1 MRLILIA
8 TIGFLMGIMW
18 ELYFKTSVAL
28 LFFTLIIF
36 LIGYVTV
43 KRNIKLKN
51 KIHRYSKIFINKNNI
66 KLIIIFMLFF
76 LISVLHIE
84 ILNKTYNKICSTLS
98 DEKVS
103 FVSTVISDK
112 KEEKYYNVY
121 TVKVIYAVKQNKKII
136 INKKFLIKVKNKKEN
151 LNYGDKIVFVGEFE
165 KATSRS
171 NYKGFSY
178 EEYLKSKGVYGTINI
193 SYEEI
198 TVIRKNNINII
209 SRLANN
215 FRKEII
221 KRMNYLLKDDTKD
234 LVLGFLIG
242 YTDEMNENIK
252 KAFRDSSL
260 SHMLAV
266 SGAHVSY
273 IIMGVCFTLNKIK
286 LDKKIAKVIT
296 IIILTFF
303 MFVTGFSPSV
313 TRACIMGIIVL
324 ISGILYKQTDFTNGI
339 CLALLIILIANP
351 FSIYNVG
358 LQLSF
363 GGTIGIVLFSKNMSK
378 CIDMLFGNYTENIY
392 KIEKRMTIAK
402 KHKCLEYIKAILAVI
417 LSAQII
423 IIPITVLNFNTI
435 SLTFWISN
443 ILASPFMGVIII
455 GGFIILFIS
464 FISIRMSIIFSYI
477 YKFVLNLLIVFI
489 KLCSEIPLSKVYVI
503 TLSEITII
511 SYYFIIL
518 IINYYFILTAK
529 KNKRSIEKLIYKLM
543 QTIKKRIQ
551 VNYKKILKNISI
563 AIIIIFFIRCF
574 YKNYRGLQLYF
585 VDVGQGDCTVIK
597 TPNNKNIIVDG
608 GGNSNSESNY
618 DIGENVVLPYLLNRK
633 IWKLDYMIIS
643 HFDSDHYQG
652 LEYVIKNLKVKTV
665 IIPKQLE
672 ENYNCKEFLKIA
684 KEKKVEIV
692 EVKAGD
698 RIELDKNL
706 YMLVLWPVEDGIMEN
721 ITNNNSLVFKIF
733 YNNSSI
739 LFTGDIE
746 EVAEKEIISKYDN
759 EIFRKKNM
767 LKADILKVAHHGS
780 KTSST
785 EEFLKMVKPKIA
797 LIGVGKNNKFGHP
810 NEEVIKRISS
820 MGINIFRT
828 DENGEIKIRINKKGK
843 LNIKY

>member
-36 LIGYVTV
+36 LIAYITV

-51 KIHRYSKIFINKNNI
+51 KIHRYSKIFVNKNNI
-66 KLIIIFMLFF
+66 KAIIIFMLFF
-76 LISVLHIE
+76 VISVLYIE
-84 ILNKTYNKICSTLS
+84 ILNKNYNKICNTLS
-98 DEKVS
+98 DERVS

-121 TVKVIYAVKQNKKII
+121 TVKVIYAVKQNKKIM

-151 LNYGDKIVFVGEFE
+151 LNYGDKIAFVGEFE

-234 LVLGFLIG
+234 TLTGFQFKK
-242 YTDEMNENIK
+242 NIIE

-273 IIMGVCFTLNKIK
+273 IIMGVCFALNKIK

-296 IIILTFF
+296 ISILTFF

-324 ISGILYKQTDFTNGI
+324 ISGILYKQTDSINGI

-363 GGTIGIVLFSKNMSK
+363 GGTIGIVLFSKNISK
-378 CIDMLFGNYTENIY
+378 CIDMLFGNYTENSY
-392 KIEKRMTIAK
+392 KIEKRMIIAK
-402 KHKCLEYIKAILAVI
+402 TNKCLEYIKAILAVI

-443 ILASPFMGVIII
+443 ILASPFMGIIII

-464 FISIRMSIIFSYI
+464 FISIKMSIIFSYI
-477 YKFVLNLLIVFI
+477 YKIVLNLLIVFI
-489 KLCSEIPLSKVYVI
+489 KLCSKIPLSKVYVI
-503 TLSEITII
+503 TLNEITII
-511 SYYFIIL
+511 SYYFLIL
-518 IINYYFILTAK
+518 SINYYFILTAQ
-529 KNKRSIEKLIYKLM
+529 KNKSSIENLIYKLM

-551 VNYKKILKNISI
+551 VNYKKILKNIII
-563 AIIIIFFIRCF
+563 AIIIIFFIKCF
-574 YKNYRGLQLYF
+574 YKNYIGLQLYF

-618 DIGENVVLPYLLNRK
+618 DIGENIVLPYLLNRK
-633 IWKLDYMIIS
+633 IGKLDYMIIS

-684 KEKKVEIV
+684 KKKKVKVV

-706 YMLVLWPVEDGIMEN
+706 YMLVLWPVDDGIMEN

-733 YNNSSI
+733 YNNCSI

-820 MGINIFRT
+820 MGTNIFRT
-828 DENGEIKIRINKKGK
+828 DLSGEIKISINKKGK
-843 LNIKY
+843 VEIKSFSMIK